1 MQLTEKLIDRLLDV
15 YIQSDGDL
23 QIVKSKLEIIL
34 YDYDVRPKETAIV
47 PYGKTRNEVLMK
59 RFAVA
64 KAVAGRSPRTI
75 EVYLQAVGLFLRT
88 IQKNADEVRSEDIQV
103 YIAQLMTKGRTKT
116 YCNDVRRFLSSFY
129 TYLTKEE
136 IITRNPI
143 DRVEAIKCK
152 RRKEPAFTD
161 MEVERMRV
169 ACRTSFETAIIETL
183 LSTGCRAA
191 EVCAI
196 RKDDINGDKIIVT
209 GKGDKVRTV
218 YLSARALVA
227 INAYLKERSDNNEYL
242 FPRRIAK
249 PSRKEAWFR
258 NPDMVAEG
266 HFSRESVN
274 CLCKRVAERAGVQG
288 AHAHRFRRTCA
299 TFALRRGMPIEM
311 VSMMLG
317 HEELSTTQIYLDVRE
332 NDLQI
337 AHEKYVF

>member
-15 YIQSDGDL
+15 YIQSDSDL
-23 QIVKSKLEIIL
+23 QIVKSQLEIIL

-152 RRKEPAFTD
+152 
-161 MEVERMRV
+161 
-169 ACRTSFETAIIETL
+169 
-183 LSTGCRAA
+183 
-191 EVCAI
+191 
-196 RKDDINGDKIIVT
+196 
-209 GKGDKVRTV
+209 
-218 YLSARALVA
+218 
-227 INAYLKERSDNNEYL
+227 
-242 FPRRIAK
+242 
-249 PSRKEAWFR
+249 
-258 NPDMVAEG
+258 
-266 HFSRESVN
+266 
-274 CLCKRVAERAGVQG
+274 LCKRVAEREGVQG

-299 TFALRRGMPIEM
+299 TFALRRGMSIEM

-332 NDLQI
+332 SDLQI